1 MAKKKTPAKKRTR
14 QVAKTKQVQAHIPD
28 SLTFDYMKSN
38 LFRVIRVDGA
48 HGGITP
54 KGAIQMALF
63 SERQAIPK
71 QETYNVEST
80 GKLGGITRK
89 EARDAVIREVEI
101 EALME
106 LDVAKALR
114 SWLDDRITFIEGLKK

>member
-1 MAKKKTPAKKRTR
+1 MAKKKTPAKKSTR

-28 SLTFDYMKSN
+28 SLTFDYIKSN

-54 KGAIQMALF
+54 KGAIQIALY
-63 SERQAIPK
+63 SERHAIPQ
-71 QETYNVEST
+71 QEIYNIKST
-80 GKLGGITRK
+80 GELGKIKSTTTRGTI
-89 EARDAVIREVEI
+89 VREVEI

-106 LDVAKALR
+106 PEVAKALR